1 MKKAFVIITFIVL
14 GIWTTSAAWSDSL
27 FCMVEKD
34 NVIIS
39 LKQSTWYYTCN
50 DTIASIDQLILQ
62 TVGDLDKIQY
72 YVDKR
77 RNISYWLE
85 IRNQKIEY
93 QQKLQNA
100 KAQIMES
107 MKTFESNLIKKYVQ
121 YFVIRITPYK
131 ISLQKSLVKIDNLV
145 TRGYGTI
152 DLRSYALLLKAQVTV
167 IDSLSNAATVKEL
180 TDLLK
185 KYVYFKKEIS
195 WKYE

>member
-1 MKKAFVIITFIVL
+1 
-14 GIWTTSAAWSDSL
+14 
-27 FCMVEKD
+27 
-34 NVIIS
+34 
-39 LKQSTWYYTCN
+39 
-50 DTIASIDQLILQ
+50 
-62 TVGDLDKIQY
+62 
-72 YVDKR
+72 
-77 RNISYWLE
+77 
-85 IRNQKIEY
+85 
-93 QQKLQNA
+93 
-100 KAQIMES
+100 MES

-195 WKYE
+195 

>member
-1 MKKAFVIITFIVL
+1 MKKAFVIIAFIVL